1 VGVSV
6 PTEDDHVLVRIADNG
21 PGIPTTKKN
30 GSSARASAVAR
41 AGTGMGLSLVETL
54 VKQYDGEVWVEDNEP
69 TGAIFVVKLGM
80 TDVAPE
86 EWLGSHT

>member
-21 PGIPTTKKN
+21 SGIPTTKKN

-54 VKQYDGEVWVEDNEP
+54 VK
-69 TGAIFVVKLGM
+69 
-80 TDVAPE
+80 
-86 EWLGSHT
+86 